1 MFEEFR
7 EKKLIE
13 IGKDYKFIIE
23 HILPD
28 IFVKQPN
35 SNEVY
40 IKSVFMKKDKTRK
53 YKLLKKLD
61 LIIEDSGRIYLTDKS
76 YRMIIDTFQSES
88 KETNLTNFLAN
99 LINKSINK
107 ELFLRILDT
116 CEY

>member
-40 IKSVFMKKDKTRK
+40 IKSVFMKKDKTKK

-61 LIIEDSGRIYLTDKS
+61 LIIEDSS
-76 YRMIIDTFQSES
+76 RMIIDTFQSES
-88 KETNLTNFLAN
+88 KEINLTNFLAN

>member
-35 SNEVY
+35 
-40 IKSVFMKKDKTRK
+40 F
-53 YKLLKKLD
+53 
-61 LIIEDSGRIYLTDKS
+61 
-76 YRMIIDTFQSES
+76 
-88 KETNLTNFLAN
+88 
-99 LINKSINK
+99 
-107 ELFLRILDT
+107 
-116 CEY
+116 